1 MSINLKTDN
10 TFMAISINN
19 NIYWESP
26 YNSNLLYSII
36 PYGKIELE
44 PAATILNYGQ
54 GIFEGM
60 KAYITNKNNI
70 VLFRPDMNYKR
81 LVDGCNRLVIPIIS
95 YNIFIDMCINMIQ
108 KNIDNI
114 PDTGDG
120 EFYIRPIL
128 FGSGPGLGIS
138 PSNNYTL
145 IIYGTPIKNYFN
157 NNINLLIE
165 NKYNRACINGMGDI
179 KSVGNYAQ
187 TFLPLQ
193 NAKSNGFTDILYMDI
208 DNQYIEE
215 CSSSNF
221 FCIDKDNNI
230 KTPKLSSILPGITR
244 DSVLELCKELKDN
257 NIINNIIIDNITI
270 NDIME
275 SKEAFLTGTAAGIKV
290 INSITHNDIKKEFNN
305 FFITNKIIYKY
316 NNIRMEIIED
326 KHNWLFYISRKFD
339 NIKI

>member
-1 MSINLKTDN
+1 MTINLKTDN
-10 TFMAISINN
+10 TFMAISYYNN
-19 NIYWESP
+19 NCWEYSDNLS
-26 YNSNLLYSII
+26 YNII

-81 LVDGCNRLVIPIIS
+81 LVDGCNRLLIPIIS
-95 YNIFIDMCINMIQ
+95 YELFIDMCTNMIKQ
-108 KNIDNI
+108 NIDNI
-114 PDTGDG
+114 PNDG
-120 EFYIRPIL
+120 EFYIRPII
-128 FGSGPGLGIS
+128 FGSGAGLGIY

-145 IIYGTPIKNYFN
+145 IIFGTPIKNYFN

-165 NKYNRACINGMGDI
+165 KKYNRACINGMGDI

-193 NAKSNGFTDILYMDI
+193 NARDNGFTDILYMDI
-208 DNQYIEE
+208 DNLYIEE

-221 FCIDKDNNI
+221 FCIDRNNNI
-230 KTPKLSSILPGITR
+230 ITPKLSSILPGITR
-244 DSVLELCKELKDN
+244 YSVLELCKELKDR

-275 SKEAFLTGTAAGIKV
+275 CKEAFLTGTAAGIKP
-290 INSITHNDIKKEFNN
+290 INSITCNNIKKEFNI
-305 FFITNKIIYKY
+305 FFITNEIINIY

-326 KHNWLFYISRKFD
+326 KNNWLYYIKKFD